1 MATVL
6 RNGANILIRL
16 REKMEVHLCTVFHS
30 TRNTITLK
38 RYASTLRMLQE
49 PARNPSETHAVW
61 QTKSRARVNSA
72 DLHKLYSEHIFRKP
86 IRKTHT
92 RRNVEKR
99 KRLNF
104 CGMKDEM
111 TTNKLEYYVPESVRM
126 LRILHLMFVQT
137 NSPDRMSILAQGPS
151 AAPQKSG

>member
-1 MATVL
+1 M
-6 RNGANILIRL
+6 
-16 REKMEVHLCTVFHS
+16 
-30 TRNTITLK
+30 
-38 RYASTLRMLQE
+38 
-49 PARNPSETHAVW
+49 
-61 QTKSRARVNSA
+61 NSA
-72 DLHKLYSEHIFRKP
+72 DLHKLKSEHIFRKP

-126 LRILHLMFVQT
+126 LRILHGMEENEGKENIRKLKKV
-137 NSPDRMSILAQGPS
+137 
-151 AAPQKSG
+151 SGGGAEVVEHTE

>member
-1 MATVL
+1 MHCFSFDSQY
-6 RNGANILIRL
+6 N
-16 REKMEVHLCTVFHS
+16 HS
-30 TRNTITLK
+30 E
-38 RYASTLRMLQE
+38 TLRF
-49 PARNPSETHAVW
+49 NPQNATRTRKESIRDTRSVANK
-61 QTKSRARVNSA
+61 TRARVNAA

-111 TTNKLEYYVPESVRM
+111 TTNKREYCVPESVRM